1 MCFRYG
7 RSLKLS
13 LIHIFA
19 TVIEGGTVGDTFPV
33 SHGKCGKRPPS
44 GFVTVEE
51 AADAPVSVQQ
61 SRRLLHVGD

>member
-1 MCFRYG
+1 M
-7 RSLKLS
+7 
-13 LIHIFA
+13 
-19 TVIEGGTVGDTFPV
+19 VNV
-33 SHGKCGKRPPS
+33 SEMQKERERLEARNRES